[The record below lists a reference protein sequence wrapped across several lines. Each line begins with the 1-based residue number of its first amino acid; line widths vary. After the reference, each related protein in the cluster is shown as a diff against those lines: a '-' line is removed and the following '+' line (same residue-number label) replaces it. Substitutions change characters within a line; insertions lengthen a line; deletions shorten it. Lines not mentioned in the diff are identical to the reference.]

1 MCCRAATR
9 CWCWKAAAS
18 RSAGAR
24 PRACSAPRSRSCP
37 ATSAA
42 PCKPEAVEARLKA
55 DRKGEIKA
63 LLVAQIDTASGV
75 VNDIEAIGQAVR
87 AAGHD
92 ALLMVDAVASLGC
105 VPFEMD
111 AWGVDVAM
119 AGSQKGLMTPPGL
132 GFVAA
137 GPRAKQAHKTADMR
151 SPYWDW
157 TLREGEQHYQK
168 YAGTPPEHLLFAL
181 RAALDLIFA
190 EGLDNVFHRHRLL
203 AEATRRAVGTWAEG
217 QSIGFNVSEP
227 EERSDTVTAVVT
239 RGGESAQPLVDYCR
253 EKCGVV
259 LGRALGQSE
268 GKGFRIAH
276 MGHINAPM
284 ILGTL
289 SVVEMALA
297 ASACRT
303 ARAASRRRSSF
314 WRRACR
320 RTPRRRTRSACSPW
334 VDPDSRT
341 CAVAYRLLAR
351 RSCARRVSR
360 SRSLTSSSTRTIRLI
375 ASGGMPDF
383 ALISRSCSSIS
394 ARAGLIAVDAAEQ
407 VGGNA
412 TVGTLRAVLVDDVE
426 QHEFVARRR
435 FARHVV
441 IPSADVPAQ
450 ADRRMA
456 AATSRTRKARRVRR
470 ARIVTVMVY
479 MGSGCAIRNPHVH
492 HSCAI
497 TFSGVV

>member
-1 MCCRAATR
+1 MPLHAGREFLSIPGPTVIPDVVLAAMQRPAVDIYSGPLLALTDSLLADLSKIFRTAGRSYIYIANGHGAWEAALTNVLSRGDKVLVLESGRFAIGWGEAARMLGAEIELLPGDFRRAV
-9 CWCWKAAAS
+9 
-18 RSAGAR
+18 
-24 PRACSAPRSRSCP
+24 
-37 ATSAA
+37 
-42 PCKPEAVEARLKA
+42 KPEAVEARLKA

-75 VNDIEAIGQAVR
+75 INDIEAIGQAVR

-111 AWGVDVAM
+111 EWGVDVAM

-137 GPRAKQAHKTADMR
+137 GPRAKQAHKTAGLR

-157 TLREGEQHYQK
+157 TLREGELHYQK

-181 RAALDLIFA
+181 RAALDLIFT
-190 EGLDNVFHRHRLL
+190 EGLENVFHRHRLL

-239 RGGESAQPLVDYCR
+239 RDGESAQPLVDYCR

-289 SVVEMALA
+289 SVVEMALTALALPHGKGGVQA
-297 ASACRT
+297 AVEFLAKSVPANG
-303 ARAASRRRSSF
+303 SSSKSDK
-314 WRRACR
+314 
-320 RTPRRRTRSACSPW
+320 TRSPVSP
-334 VDPDSRT
+334 P
-341 CAVAYRLLAR
+341 
-351 RSCARRVSR
+351 
-360 SRSLTSSSTRTIRLI
+360 
-375 ASGGMPDF
+375 
-383 ALISRSCSSIS
+383 
-394 ARAGLIAVDAAEQ
+394 E
-407 VGGNA
+407 
-412 TVGTLRAVLVDDVE
+412 
-426 QHEFVARRR
+426 
-435 FARHVV
+435 
-441 IPSADVPAQ
+441 VPAP
-450 ADRRMA
+450 A
-456 AATSRTRKARRVRR
+456 
-470 ARIVTVMVY
+470 
-479 MGSGCAIRNPHVH
+479 
-492 HSCAI
+492 
-497 TFSGVV
+497 